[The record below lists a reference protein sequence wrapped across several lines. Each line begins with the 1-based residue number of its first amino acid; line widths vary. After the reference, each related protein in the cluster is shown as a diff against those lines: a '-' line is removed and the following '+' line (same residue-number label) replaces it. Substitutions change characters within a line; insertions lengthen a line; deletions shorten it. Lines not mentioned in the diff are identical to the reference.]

1 MKNTTHEENFL
12 SYQPTALDTILL
24 VDDESNIL
32 TSLKRMLR
40 NEGYTVLTAQSG
52 SDALS
57 IMAHQRV
64 HLVVSDQRM
73 PEMNGNEF
81 LQHVKAL
88 YPECIRVILS
98 GYADI
103 HAVLDAVNQGEIYRF
118 FTKPWNEADMKISL
132 RNCLA
137 QYHLVQ
143 ENKNLLAE
151 IKEKNSRLAEAN
163 QTLEAK
169 VKDRTKQITKL
180 NTQLEKS
187 LMGSLDVLSH
197 LSEMHSPV
205 IGNHARRVSHLSQ
218 IIGERYGL
226 RIDELRQ
233 LHIASLLH
241 DIGKMTL
248 PHQLLLKHESQQDK
262 YEKEVLQQHVHSGE
276 HLIRLIPNA
285 DQAALWVRHHHE
297 WFNGNGYPE
306 ALKGKQIP
314 IGSRIIAL
322 ADYYDKCLHSD
333 IQLNK
338 TGLLMT
344 PAQVITLIQHKASVQ
359 FDPEL
364 VAILSDYIQENEGVI
379 EDKDA
384 EIEIFA
390 KDLRL
395 NMVLAKDLL
404 SDNGVLLLPK
414 THAMDEITL
423 LRVKKY
429 IESHPCTRGIFVY
442 RWSIGL

>member
-1 MKNTTHEENFL
+1 MKHTTHEESREESFV

-52 SDALS
+52 NDALT

-64 HLVVSDQRM
+64 QLVVSDQRM

-151 IKEKNSRLAEAN
+151 IQEKNNRLAEAN

-241 DIGKMTL
+241 DIGKMAL
-248 PHQLLLKHESQQDK
+248 PDQ
-262 YEKEVLQQHVHSGE
+262 YEKEILQQHVHSGE
-276 HLIRLIPNA
+276 QLIRLIPNA
-285 DQAALWVRHHHE
+285 DQAAYWVRHHHE
-297 WFNGNGYPE
+297 WFNGNGYPD

-322 ADYYDKCLHSD
+322 VDYYDKCLYSD
-333 IQLNK
+333 IQHSNNS
-338 TGLLMT
+338 LLMT
-344 PAQVITLIQHKASVQ
+344 PARVITLIQHKASIQ

-364 VAILSDYIQENEGVI
+364 VAILSDYVQENESII

-404 SDNGVLLLPK
+404 SDSGVLLLPK

-442 RWSIGL
+442 RWSIGFQ